1 MQIAKRKILIII
13 FYMTIIF
20 LFVNYQLQV
29 RLKNVENVN
38 IEDEENIDYD
48 ELKIVRNKID
58 LDYENAADYK
68 LGRIIQP
75 NQPVNKTF
83 IQNSSVLEN
92 CQLLIIKTSS
102 TSNLEFFQNFFDIN

>member
-29 RLKNVENVN
+29 RLKNVENIN
-38 IEDEENIDYD
+38 IEEEENIDYD
-48 ELKIVRNKID
+48 ELKMVRNKVD

-75 NQPVNKTF
+75 NESANKT

-92 CQLLIIKTSS
+92 CQISIFKSSS
-102 TSNLEFFQNFFDIN
+102 TSNLYF